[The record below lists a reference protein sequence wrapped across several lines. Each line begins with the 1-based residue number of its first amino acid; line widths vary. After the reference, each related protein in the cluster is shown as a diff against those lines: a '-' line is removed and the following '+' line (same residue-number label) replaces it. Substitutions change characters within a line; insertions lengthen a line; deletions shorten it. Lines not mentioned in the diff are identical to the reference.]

1 MKVEITSEDDAV
13 REGAALL
20 QLASRFWWVYLV
32 TGAFWLLF
40 SIVVFRFDYTTV
52 SAISILFGI
61 VMIVAA
67 VDQLTHVPGS
77 TRGWKLTHL
86 VLALVFVVIG
96 VVSFVHPGDTFEA
109 LAAVMSFYFIVAGFF
124 DLFVALL
131 THGAPGWWIGLVAGV
146 AQLLLGFWAAGDF
159 GHASILLVVWVGAI
173 ALIRGIM
180 QVLFAFT
187 LRRVRH
193 AT

>member
-1 MKVEITSEDDAV
+1 MKVEITSEEEAV
-13 REGAALL
+13 REGALL
-20 QLASRFWWVYLV
+20 LGAAARWWWVFLV

-40 SIVVFRFDYTTV
+40 SIIVFRFDYTSV

-61 VMIVAA
+61 VMIAA
-67 VDQLTHVPGS
+67 ALDQLLHVPGS
-77 TRGWKLTHL
+77 STGWKLTHL
-86 VLALVFVVIG
+86 VLALLFVIIG
-96 VVSFVHPGDTFEA
+96 VISFVHPGNTFEA

-124 DLFVALL
+124 DVFLALF
-131 THGAPGWWIGLVAGV
+131 THGAPGWWIGLVAGI

-159 GHASILLVVWVGAI
+159 GHASILLVVWVGAV

-180 QVLFAFT
+180 QIVFAFT
-187 LRRVRH
+187 LRSVRH